1 MKGLDVC
8 REYFNAYGL
17 PMLRRDFPDL
27 LAVSAVGLAGS
38 GSECFG
44 YDDGISKDHDLE
56 PGFLVFLPDSVPED
70 RAFAL
75 ERAYNKL
82 PKEFMGLQRGLL
94 APVGMRRRGVVR
106 ASDFFKEKTG
116 TPDCLLS
123 LADWFSVPEYSL
135 AEATN
140 GEIFA
145 DPSGFFKEIRS
156 RLVMPDDVMKKKLA
170 GELIIM
176 AQAGL
181 YNYPR
186 CLAHGER
193 GAAALALSEYVE
205 SAVHV
210 FFLLSQKFTPF
221 YKWSF
226 RALRDIPEY
235 AVYADS
241 LEYLLDAENGEKEAA
256 VKKDVLEDLA
266 AVVISAV
273 CEKGLAAPKNEL
285 EKLAYA
291 VNDGIKD
298 ESIRNKNILYAI

>member
-1 MKGLDVC
+1 MM
-8 REYFNAYGL
+8 E
-17 PMLRRDFPDL
+17 RDFPDL
-27 LAVSAVGLAGS
+27 LAVSAAGLAGS

-44 YDDGISKDHDLE
+44 YDDEISKDHDLE
-56 PGFLVFLPDSVPED
+56 AGFLLFLPDTVPED

-82 PKEFMGLQRGLL
+82 PKEFMGLSRGLL

-123 LADWFSVPEYSL
+123 LADWFAVPEYLL
-135 AEATN
+135 AEAVN
-140 GEIFA
+140 GEVFS
-145 DPSGFFKEIRS
+145 DPSGFFTEMRN
-156 RLVMPDDVMKKKLA
+156 RLVMPDDVLKKKLA

-176 AQAGL
+176 AQSGL

-193 GAAALALSEYVE
+193 GAAALALSEYVK

-210 FFLLSQKFTPF
+210 FFLLSEKFAPF

-226 RALRDIPEY
+226 RALRELPDY

-256 VKKDVLEDLA
+256 VKREVMEDLA
-266 AVVISAV
+266 AAVEKAV
-273 CEKGLAAPKNEL
+273 CEKGYAEPKNDL
-285 EKLAYA
+285 ERLAYA

-298 ESIRNKNILYAI
+298 EKIRNKNILYAI